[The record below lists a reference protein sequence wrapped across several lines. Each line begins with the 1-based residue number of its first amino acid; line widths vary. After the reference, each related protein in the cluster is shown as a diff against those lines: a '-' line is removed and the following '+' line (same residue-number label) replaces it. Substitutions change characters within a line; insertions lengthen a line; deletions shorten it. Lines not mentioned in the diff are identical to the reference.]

1 MSSGRVCRQWAVDS
15 STQRARVLISQIA
28 ALLDPRGDARAKR
41 RQSAQRRDRNSHG
54 QTGAPAEARHVVH
67 ADAAAGSGERLG
79 AIRLAAPQNRPRW
92 PPKTNSAASR
102 VGSLGPLSTQYA
114 LATIKLS
121 ALVENLPSKQPGSD
135 ATAYL
140 TCYLRLL
147 PDVDMK
153 NSSTVDGV
161 CANSSKVDCARAYI
175 PTHDLDKATRQ
186 ELESYRTDG
195 AEPYHPAPLSN
206 SGGYGKCRNI

>member
-1 MSSGRVCRQWAVDS
+1 MRELSDVNQLR
-15 STQRARVLISQIA
+15 
-28 ALLDPRGDARAKR
+28 DATETATDRLVR
-41 RQSAQRRDRNSHG
+41 PQRRRTSC
-54 QTGAPAEARHVVH
+54 TPTPP
-67 ADAAAGSGERLG
+67 LG
-79 AIRLAAPQNRPRW
+79 PESVSVQGRACRASKSTW
-92 PPKTNSAASR
+92 PPKSSSAASR